1 MNIFRN
7 LCTEVKKEKGMP
19 IINKSVFKNIGST
32 LMTAPFCDI
41 YHGDNLVISNLLL
54 NSTGWWHVSL
64 PQLGIP
70 PKNENGHLRKKIDM
84 IYIFWT
90 F

>member
-7 LCTEVKKEKGMP
+7 VYTEAKKDTEMP
-19 IINKSVFKNIGST
+19 VFINIDST
-32 LMTAPFCDI
+32 LLTSPCSDI
-41 YHGDNLVISNLLL
+41 YLIDDLVISDLLL